1 MIIINFSPTGTD
13 PPDGEKP
20 IKQGASQ
27 KGRLTGY
34 ILAIAVLL
42 VAIIIPLVTAG

>member
-20 IKQGASQ
+20 IEQEAS
-27 KGRLTGY
+27 KRGRIAGY
-34 ILAIAVLL
+34 ILGLIVLL
-42 VAIIIPLVTAG
+42 AAIIIPLVTAG

>member
-13 PPDGEKP
+13 PPNGEKP
-20 IKQGASQ
+20 IEQGAS
-27 KGRLTGY
+27 KKWRLTGY

-42 VAIIIPLVTAG
+42 AAIIIQLVAAG